1 MLAHRP
7 RLAER
12 DQAGYNLTRASPV
25 AGSGRRAR
33 GQLAVEQST
42 YREFAARYARLESSD
57 WRAALWT
64 LRVAATTAVA
74 FWLSAQAEPLV
85 WLGGQALLA
94 VAILQWFFLL
104 HDCGHRHF
112 FKTPW
117 LNTLVGHL
125 ASIFCIVPFTPWR
138 SIHAQHHLWTG
149 WKDRDPTQ
157 ASVTLAELPRPLRV
171 LMDVCWVLWI
181 PLFTSVFGIR
191 NFWNLPRCLKHFT
204 RSREEG
210 LHHAF
215 SLALIVAAWV
225 LAWVVAFPQGFW
237 QLYALG
243 FLGFFVLSDPLL
255 LSQHSHMPSRT
266 TEQEEAVANKL
277 WDQDQF
283 TRSVVFPRWVSRYL
297 LLNFDVHIAHHLLPN
312 IPCYHLGAVH
322 DELET
327 VNTIDW
333 WTWLR
338 AAKRTPAHV
347 LLLQSRL
354 ETGYDF

>member
-1 MLAHRP
+1 M
-7 RLAER
+7 
-12 DQAGYNLTRASPV
+12 
-25 AGSGRRAR
+25 
-33 GQLAVEQST
+33 EQNT

-57 WRAALWT
+57 VRAAAWT

-74 FWLSAQAEPLV
+74 FWLSAQAEAPV
-85 WLGGQALLA
+85 WLCGQALLA

-125 ASIFCIVPFTPWR
+125 ASIFCIVPFSPWR
-138 SIHAQHHLWTG
+138 AIHAQHHLWTG

-157 ASVTLAELPRPLRV
+157 ASVTLAELPRFLRV

-191 NFWNLPRCLKHFT
+191 NFWNLPRCLRHFT
-204 RSREEG
+204 RSRQEG
-210 LHHAF
+210 WHHAL
-215 SLALIVAAWV
+215 SMAIIVAAWV
-225 LAWVVAFPQGFW
+225 LAWVVVMPQGFW
-237 QLYALG
+237 QFYALG

-266 TEQEEAVANKL
+266 ADEEEVVANKL
-277 WDQDQF
+277 WDQDQY
-283 TRSVVFPRWVSRYL
+283 TRSVVFPRWVSRHV

-312 IPCYHLGAVH
+312 IPCYHLGRVH

-327 VNTIDW
+327 VNTIGW
-333 WTWLR
+333 WRWLL

-347 LLLQSRL
+347 LLLRSRL